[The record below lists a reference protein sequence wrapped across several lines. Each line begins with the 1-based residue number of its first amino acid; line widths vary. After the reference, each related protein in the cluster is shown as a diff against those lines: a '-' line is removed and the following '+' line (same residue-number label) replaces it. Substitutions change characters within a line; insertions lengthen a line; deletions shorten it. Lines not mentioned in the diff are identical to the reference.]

1 MAASLREDLAARL
14 TPQTAPGEGP
24 FWSLDADGVAALA
37 ESRDWSLNQAM
48 AACLADDIWPE
59 RLRPNRGVL
68 TAAEQARLLGS
79 RAAVLGCGG
88 LGGQVVMQLARLGVG
103 QLVLCDGDN
112 FAESNLNRQMLC
124 NIERM
129 GRNKALCAAEEVA
142 RISPA
147 VAVEAHA
154 LMATPANLPGLLAGT
169 AVVLDCLDNMPAR
182 YQAEAAA
189 GGAGAP
195 FVHGAL
201 AGLEGM
207 VMVVPPNGPGL
218 AALYGSIPAAKAD
231 SAETL
236 LGVPTPTPAFI
247 ATLQVAEALKLLL
260 GWPGLGPGQVLHAD
274 LSVPRLEL
282 LVVGC

>member
-1 MAASLREDLAARL
+1 MAASLREGLAARL
-14 TPQTAPGEGP
+14 TPQAAPGEGP

-37 ESRDWSLNQAM
+37 ESRGWSLNQAM
-48 AACLADDIWPE
+48 AACLAEDIWPE
-59 RLRPNRGVL
+59 RLRPNRGAL

-79 RAAVLGCGG
+79 RATVLGCGG
-88 LGGQVVMQLARLGVG
+88 LGGQVVLQLARLGVG
-103 QLVLCDGDN
+103 QLVLCDGDT

-124 NIERM
+124 NIERL

-154 LMATPANLPGLLAGT
+154 LMATPENLPGILAGA

-189 GGAGAP
+189 RVAGAP

-207 VMVVPPNGPGL
+207 VMVVRPDGPGL

-274 LSVPRLEL
+274 LGAPCLEL
-282 LVVGC
+282 LAVGC